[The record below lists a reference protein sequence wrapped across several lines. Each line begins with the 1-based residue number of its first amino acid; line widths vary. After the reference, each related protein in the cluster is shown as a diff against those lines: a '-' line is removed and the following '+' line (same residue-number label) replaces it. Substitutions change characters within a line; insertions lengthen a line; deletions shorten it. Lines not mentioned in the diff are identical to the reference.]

1 MEGIYTLQSKKEISI
16 NLEKKTINYSKR
28 GETKYYERDLKILH
42 RVLDKELK
50 YLKELVEDMDS
61 RILQTEIV
69 KIKIPNGYKERH
81 PLNEDRKEKFK
92 GRIKET
98 QKVIEYLIKIKE
110 DNKDS

>member
-16 NLEKKTINYSKR
+16 NLEKKTINYRKR
-28 GETKYYERDLKILH
+28 GETKYYERDVKILY

-50 YLKELVEDMDS
+50 YLKGLVEDMNS
-61 RILQTEIV
+61 RILQTDVV
-69 KIKIPNGYKERH
+69 KIKIHNGYKERH

-98 QKVIEYLIKIKE
+98 QKVIDYLIKIKE